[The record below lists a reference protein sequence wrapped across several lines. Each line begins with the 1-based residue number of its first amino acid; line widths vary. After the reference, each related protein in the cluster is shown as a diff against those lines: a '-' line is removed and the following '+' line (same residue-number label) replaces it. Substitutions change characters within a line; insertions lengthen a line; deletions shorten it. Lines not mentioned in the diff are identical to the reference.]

1 MLASEFNCII
11 QTRYIKWLKHRVWWV
26 LLLDNT
32 DIFTGKKVFYKTY
45 VFVNLMA
52 IQVFLFSEYL
62 TSSQI
67 EDVLTTACCDYF
79 YNHCCDNIK
88 SILNKIPLIYPDF

>member
-1 MLASEFNCII
+1 MLASAFNCII

-32 DIFTGKKVFYKTY
+32 DIITGKKVFYKTY

-52 IQVFLFSEYL
+52 IQAFLFSEYL
-62 TSSQI
+62 TS
-67 EDVLTTACCDYF
+67 VKLKMY
-79 YNHCCDNIK
+79 
-88 SILNKIPLIYPDF
+88 